1 MLNTHSS
8 AHALRRHLLA
18 GTGLLLALAPV
29 TAMASGFYIV
39 EQSPKATGRAYS
51 GEVADTGPESLWWN
65 PASIAGQ
72 TGASAHIGASAI
84 LPSAKLTNVSTII
97 VRPGQSPAAVGGDQ
111 VVNNPIQKGVVP
123 VGAIAYGFNDKIA
136 VGLAVTAPFNFTTD
150 LPATSW
156 ARYSATR
163 TSLRTIDIQ
172 PSLALQPIPG
182 LRLGVGLNIEHADA
196 SLANALPNL
205 SPLLADGTQT
215 LKGKGWDLG
224 VSAGLQFQRGPVTIG
239 ASFKS
244 AVKHKLA
251 GSVTITGLLGP
262 LAANNAVVSTEASF
276 TTPWQA
282 IFGLRYA
289 ITPAIT
295 INLQSTATG
304 WSKFDAIRLG
314 APLNAALPQNYRDTW
329 AFAGGIDVAVSP
341 KWTLRTGVLRDQTP
355 VRNNYRDARV
365 PDSNRWLIG
374 AGVTHQISRKASI
387 DAGVN
392 YVMLDSAPIN
402 RNTAAYVGTSAQTP
416 VLVNGTVSDAHVL
429 ILALGGRFSF

>member
-1 MLNTHSS
+1 MTIIPSS
-8 AHALRRHLLA
+8 AHRRLLA
-18 GTGLLLALAPV
+18 GTGLLLALAPAA
-29 TAMASGFYIV
+29 AMASGFYIV

-72 TGASAHIGASAI
+72 TGAAAHIGASAI
-84 LPSAKLTNVSTII
+84 LPSAKLTNVSTLI
-97 VRPGQSPAAVGGDQ
+97 VRPGQAPAAVGGDQ
-111 VVNNPIQKGVVP
+111 TVTDPINKGVAP
-123 VGAIAYGFNDKIA
+123 TGAISYGFNDKIA
-136 VGLAVTAPFNFTTD
+136 IGLAITAPFNFTTD

-163 TSLRTIDIQ
+163 TSLRTFDIQ

-205 SPLLADGTQT
+205 SPLLADGSQT
-215 LKGKGWDLG
+215 LKGKGWDIG
-224 VSAGLQFQRGPVTIG
+224 VSAGLQFQRGPVTLG

-244 AVKHKLA
+244 AIKHKLA
-251 GSVTITGLLGP
+251 GSVTIDGLLGP
-262 LAANNAVVSTEASF
+262 LAGKNASVNTEATF

-282 IFGLRYA
+282 IFGLRFA
-289 ITPAIT
+289 LTPTITLNAQT
-295 INLQSTATG
+295 TATG

-329 AFAGGIDVAVSP
+329 AYAFGIDAVVSP

-355 VRNNYRDARV
+355 VRNDFRDARV
-365 PDSNRWLIG
+365 PDSNRWLFG
-374 AGVTHQISRKASI
+374 AGATHQLSRKVAI

-392 YVMLDSAPIN
+392 YVLLDSAPIN
-402 RNTAAYVGTSAQTP
+402 RLTAAYAGTAAQTP

-429 ILALGGRFSF
+429 ILSLGGRFTF